1 MIRLSEIL
9 NEVLLGED
17 KLYGKKIID
26 ATTNRIGD
34 KSEATLNKLAIAGLF
49 RNQFGD
55 IQKLKDKK
63 QLDDVFSKW
72 YKSTLGAL
80 VKTSA
85 FPDNK
90 ELAKKYLDAYI
101 ENVRALGD
109 EAKPF
114 SIKKIEGGLV
124 DLLNNK
130 RWLGDEVVSKKA
142 GI

>member
-34 KSEATLNKLAIAGLF
+34 KSEDTLNKLAIAGLF

-124 DLLNNK
+124 DLVN
-130 RWLGDEVVSKKA
+130 
-142 GI
+142 